1 MNLHAVR
8 GGPPPAVVLYQFDSH
23 DPMNPLGLL
32 VAYAEASVKPVV
44 SDFDT
49 FTIGSRGMQYEKLP
63 ADQVELMKWSLSHTQ
78 SILENKGNKSWTS
91 RWLEVLKV
99 EQEKGF
105 HPEFPKFGFGDP
117 TSVSIIA
124 DCVSV
129 VAPCGAV
136 RHGAECF
143 NFFFPQELDDEYLVI
158 WQGFPDIPWK
168 SHTEP
173 ELRKF
178 LLDRLEE
185 GFNFPMNPVW
195 PVRDQGWY
203 DVFTK
208 QRSSEQG
215 KKIMTSW
222 IPSDMAAKIEEMY
235 ASNPDGF
242 VKQGVARR
250 GSVLTGALDLGGCE
264 KAELAEAELAKEQRM
279 REREKKLKIT
289 GKWRIF
295 SNALA
300 KREAEALT
308 NVARGKR

>member
-1 MNLHAVR
+1 
-8 GGPPPAVVLYQFDSH
+8 
-23 DPMNPLGLL
+23 
-32 VAYAEASVKPVV
+32 
-44 SDFDT
+44 
-49 FTIGSRGMQYEKLP
+49 
-63 ADQVELMKWSLSHTQ
+63 MKWSLSHTQ

-222 IPSDMAAKIEEMY
+222 IPSEMAAKIEEMY

-250 GSVLTGALDLGGCE
+250 GSVLTGALDLEDRGDVRVESRRLRQAGRSSTGFRAHWRARSRGLRESRTGGSG
-264 KAELAEAELAKEQRM
+264 ARQGAAYA
-279 REREKKLKIT
+279 
-289 GKWRIF
+289 G
-295 SNALA
+295 
-300 KREAEALT
+300 KREEVEDHGKVEDLLECAGQTGGGSAHERRSRQKVKALWS
-308 NVARGKR
+308 G